1 MTETK
6 PMTKAEIKHQIR
18 ISEMSQRRCAVGS
31 LRWHIE
37 DCYIKAMRICLGK
50 IEEAERKEKE
60 QKR

>member
-1 MTETK
+1 
-6 PMTKAEIKHQIR
+6 MTKAEIKHQIR
-18 ISEMSQRRCAVGS
+18 IHEMTLRRCAVGS